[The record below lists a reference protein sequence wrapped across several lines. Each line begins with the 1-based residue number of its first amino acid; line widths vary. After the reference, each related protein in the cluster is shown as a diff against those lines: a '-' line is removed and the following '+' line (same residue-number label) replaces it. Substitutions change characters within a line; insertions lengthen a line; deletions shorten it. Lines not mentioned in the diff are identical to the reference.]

1 MIWQILAVA
10 VGLGVLVPSADR
22 FVDGAAALARIAG
35 MPPLLIGML
44 VIGFGTSTPELLVS
58 ATSAMDGESGL
69 ALGNAY
75 GSNIANIG
83 LILGVSAL
91 FRPLPMHRRLVFGE
105 LSVLVIVTLWCF
117 FWLHDKTVSRD
128 DGVVMLVLF
137 AALIALAVFFA
148 LRDKRG
154 GNPGSGVE
162 GHQESLPRAVLA
174 TLIGLAFLIVAAKAI
189 VWGAVGIATGFGVS
203 DLVIGL
209 TVVAIGTS
217 LPELA
222 STLSA
227 VRKNRVDMAFGN
239 AIGSNLFN
247 TLPVV
252 GISAV
257 IRPFSVDPVV
267 LGRDL
272 PVMTACTVF
281 LFLLGL
287 RGCGR
292 NTELGPLQGVFLCAG
307 FFVYTGYLL
316 TTLHQEFP

>member
-1 MIWQILAVA
+1 MLAVV
-10 VGLGVLVPSADR
+10 VGLGVLVFSADR

-58 ATSAMDGESGL
+58 ATSALQGESGL
-69 ALGNAY
+69 AIGNAY

-91 FRPLPMHRRLVFGE
+91 LRPLAMHRRLVFGE
-105 LSVLVIVTLWCF
+105 LSVLLVVTLLCF
-117 FWLHDKTVSRD
+117 LWLSDERVSRNE
-128 DGVVMLVLF
+128 GMVMLVLF
-137 AALIALAVFFA
+137 AFLILLAVFFA
-148 LRDKRG
+148 VRDKRRVAPQSAG
-154 GNPGSGVE
+154 E
-162 GHQESLPRAVLA
+162 AHRESLPQAIFL
-174 TLIGLAFLIVAAKAI
+174 TLIGLVLLIFSAKAI

-227 VRKNRVDMAFGN
+227 VRKNRSDIALGN

-257 IRPFSVDPVV
+257 IRPFSIDPIV
-267 LGRDL
+267 LARDL
-272 PVMTACTVF
+272 PVMTLFTVC

-287 RGCGR
+287 RRCGR
-292 NTELGPLQGVFLCAG
+292 DTELGRLQGLLLCGG
-307 FFVYTGYLL
+307 FCVYIGYLL